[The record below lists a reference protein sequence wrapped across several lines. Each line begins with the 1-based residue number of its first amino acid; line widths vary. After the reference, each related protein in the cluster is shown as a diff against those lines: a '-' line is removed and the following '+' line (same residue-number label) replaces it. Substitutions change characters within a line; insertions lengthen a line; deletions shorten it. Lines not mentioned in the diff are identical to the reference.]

1 MPGRASKLQ
10 FFVYILRLLAK
21 SSPRLERWLMFG
33 APLVCFIRFVCL
45 SIESS
50 IVLVQSIILTVH
62 WLDVDTGWP
71 VDDQDLELMGFT
83 SWCCCF
89 SLIRKKSSLFVSSL
103 RRHLDPLSHIYIQFI
118 KLIASRVATAQDGRT
133 GPVCSA
139 FFCLVHRLDDFLI
152 LYFTISTPNSATQ
165 LCELA
170 GSLLITTHLSKRA
183 RWVET
188 RWEMEWGRKSCQIVH
203 LFFRALPRHRPE
215 TAILSL
221 FRLGIISS

>member
-71 VDDQDLELMGFT
+71 VDAQDLELMGFT

-133 GPVCSA
+133 GLLCILLLGTSA
-139 FFCLVHRLDDFLI
+139 RRFLDPLLHNLDSQLGYSALWASWLTSNYHAFEQASEMSWDEVRDGVREEKL
-152 LYFTISTPNSATQ
+152 PNS
-165 LCELA
+165 
-170 GSLLITTHLSKRA
+170 SPLLQSIA
-183 RWVET
+183 
-188 RWEMEWGRKSCQIVH
+188 Q
-203 LFFRALPRHRPE
+203 A
-215 TAILSL
+215 
-221 FRLGIISS
+221 